1 MKTRKYQPNTKHTH
15 REPTAMGSVFYLSHH
30 QAVQDLQQGVTYNS
44 AYNAIQDLDCI
55 HKYHEE

>member
-1 MKTRKYQPNTKHTH
+1 
-15 REPTAMGSVFYLSHH
+15 MGSVFYLSHH